1 MAPAPILSHMAPL
14 KKILFIGRIGLDTG
28 YDACVELAKLL
39 KLKLTVITDKPNAH
53 DFITRTDY
61 VFVSGYLTIIEA
73 ALSRKLIFAGYNNP
87 VRQDILIMHPIS
99 RYMIIGSTSSE
110 LAKTFLSLSPAG
122 VADMIESAHAW
133 AKDQTWDRLA
143 AQYETLWQK

>member
-73 ALSRKLIFAGYNNP
+73 ALSRKLIFVGYNNRNALRKAIRRTLDDASLCKKLTQGGEHT
-87 VRQDILIMHPIS
+87 VQKFTKETML
-99 RYMIIGSTSSE
+99 TE
-110 LAKTFLSLSPAG
+110 LTTTLS
-122 VADMIESAHAW
+122 
-133 AKDQTWDRLA
+133 
-143 AQYETLWQK
+143 